1 MKYLTL
7 YLETSSWNFYY
18 ADDAPEK
25 MAVTREFFDSLPES
39 QFDIYISDVVL
50 KEVDQASEEKMAQ
63 LRRLIV
69 QFMPTILAWEPTVK
83 ELADAYLQNK
93 VLPPKARRDAQHI
106 AFATVNELDY
116 VVSWNLRHIANVRRQ
131 EKVNA
136 INRLNGYKKDLQL
149 ITPME
154 VSYNDVKN

>member
-1 MKYLTL
+1 MTRL
-7 YLETSSWNFYY
+7 
-18 ADDAPEK
+18 
-25 MAVTREFFDSLPES
+25 AVTRQFFDSLPES

-50 KEVDQASEEKMAQ
+50 EEIDKASEEKMAQ
-63 LRRLIV
+63 LKSLIERFQPMSLV
-69 QFMPTILAWEPTVK
+69 WEPSVK
-83 ELADAYLQNK
+83 ELADAYMDNK
-93 VLPPKARRDAQHI
+93 VLPPKAVYDAQHI

-136 INRLNGYKKDLQL
+136 INLLNGYKKVLQL

-154 VSYNDVKN
+154 VSYNDSKN

>member
-1 MKYLTL
+1 MKDLTL

-50 KEVDQASEEKMAQ
+50 EEVDKASEEKKAQ
-63 LRRLIV
+63 LRCLIE

-93 VLPPKARRDAQHI
+93 VLPPKAHRDAQHI

-116 VVSWNLRHIANVRRQ
+116 VVNWNLRHIANV
-131 EKVNA
+131 
-136 INRLNGYKKDLQL
+136 Y
-149 ITPME
+149 
-154 VSYNDVKN
+154 

>member
-1 MKYLTL
+1 
-7 YLETSSWNFYY
+7 
-18 ADDAPEK
+18 
-25 MAVTREFFDSLPES
+25 
-39 QFDIYISDVVL
+39 
-50 KEVDQASEEKMAQ
+50 MAQ